1 MKKPKSV
8 FIILLLLI
16 SLSSCTNCYMSDG
29 TLDVVKQKTTYK
41 SFSQLNQPIVISIP
55 QYENFYLFGN
65 KNNKSKSERIGDM
78 FVIIDIESNEIYD
91 WVFYPGKHG
100 WSVWRLIE
108 AGADDNLKYLFSS
121 PGTKSVAIVDP
132 NKTSVET
139 IYTGINDNMGLYRC
153 YDYKVPQCYINS
165 NNYIT
170 DIIDVESSK
179 IAKKEYVVSFKNPLS
194 ILDMRSSPNGDLWFL
209 NDKDNYFYLNKISK
223 EDETLECGLISFE
236 SKNERSK
243 NFNEGNASEFFAVRY
258 VTEDNVFIACHPWGV
273 NMYGNWVYVYNI
285 NDKTVRE
292 ISLENGEYSQFLYD
306 IQETNG
312 NYYAILPNT
321 IDSGVPREVNIYK
334 LDIEN
339 FTSTKEIS
347 IPFDMTDNTYVRGS
361 RIYFMNSRSLS
372 HPSYTYYDT
381 ETKSQGPV
389 YSISDSEIIKEY
401 LGE

>member
-1 MKKPKSV
+1 
-8 FIILLLLI
+8 
-16 SLSSCTNCYMSDG
+16 
-29 TLDVVKQKTTYK
+29 
-41 SFSQLNQPIVISIP
+41 
-55 QYENFYLFGN
+55 
-65 KNNKSKSERIGDM
+65 
-78 FVIIDIESNEIYD
+78 
-91 WVFYPGKHG
+91 
-100 WSVWRLIE
+100 
-108 AGADDNLKYLFSS
+108 
-121 PGTKSVAIVDP
+121 
-132 NKTSVET
+132 
-139 IYTGINDNMGLYRC
+139 
-153 YDYKVPQCYINS
+153 
-165 NNYIT
+165 
-170 DIIDVESSK
+170 
-179 IAKKEYVVSFKNPLS
+179 
-194 ILDMRSSPNGDLWFL
+194 
-209 NDKDNYFYLNKISK
+209 
-223 EDETLECGLISFE
+223 
-236 SKNERSK
+236 
-243 NFNEGNASEFFAVRY
+243 
-258 VTEDNVFIACHPWGV
+258 
-273 NMYGNWVYVYNI
+273 MYGNWVYVYNI

-381 ETKSQGPV
+381 ETKTQGPV